1 MVRQVVALPLVYKS
15 YVWYSPQQVTASHHY
30 HLQLVKA
37 LAGGD
42 GERAELV
49 MREHVFEARDVL
61 VQHIGAGLTEPQ
73 QERAKA

>member
-15 YVWYSPQQVTASHHY
+15 YIWYSPAQSSASYHH

-37 LAGGD
+37 LEQRDGD
-42 GERAELV
+42 RAELV

-61 VQHIGAGLTEPQ
+61 VQHVGAELAE
-73 QERAKA
+73 KAEDAGE